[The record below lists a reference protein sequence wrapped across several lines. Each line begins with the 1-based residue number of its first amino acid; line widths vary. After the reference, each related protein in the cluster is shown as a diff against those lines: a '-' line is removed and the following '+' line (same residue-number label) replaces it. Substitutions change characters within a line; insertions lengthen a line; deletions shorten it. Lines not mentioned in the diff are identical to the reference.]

1 MYLNPLLSI
10 LLRLA
15 CESPSVER
23 IAQGEISRYP
33 MRIGAVSMTTAFSFE
48 EQSIVPVLLQQIGV
62 SSSVCWMYAIIESVR
77 DYQYMR

>member
-1 MYLNPLLSI
+1 M
-10 LLRLA
+10 
-15 CESPSVER
+15 
-23 IAQGEISRYP
+23 
-33 MRIGAVSMTTAFSFE
+33 IGAVSMTTAFSFE